1 MVYDHQPIVDHFR
14 RIDEHTIM
22 GAMTITGDERIY
34 FFELDRVDEPCKLD
48 GGISS
53 VGHHPFQ

>member
-14 RIDEHTIM
+14 RIDENRIM

-34 FFELDRVDEPCKLD
+34 FFELERIQE
-48 GGISS
+48 S
-53 VGHHPFQ
+53 